1 MPPAPHPFFLRYHS
15 PQPRQRQDLHWKP
28 PIAGRRRDLYT
39 ECMEDKRRWHVVQAK
54 PRQEGRVAIQLS
66 EQAGIEVYFPKIEIF
81 SQRKAGRTKV
91 VRPLFPNYLFARIL
105 IPDEWKLVT
114 YTRGVARLIGSW
126 NSPSWIDDSV
136 IAAIRGRENERDR
149 LIHYYHFSPQESV
162 YIRSGPLKDL
172 YGIFE
177 RYVDELG
184 RVRILLSL
192 IGYQASVE
200 LEAEQLGRI

>member
-1 MPPAPHPFFLRYHS
+1 MAVQLR
-15 PQPRQRQDLHWKP
+15 
-28 PIAGRRRDLYT
+28 
-39 ECMEDKRRWHVVQAK
+39 
-54 PRQEGRVAIQLS
+54 
-66 EQAGIEVYFPKIEIF
+66 EQAGLEVYFPRIEVF
-81 SQRKAGRTKV
+81 SRRRSQRVKV
-91 VRPLFPNYLFARIL
+91 VRPLFPNYLFARLL
-105 IPDEWKLVT
+105 IPEEWKLVT
-114 YTRGVARLIGSW
+114 YTRGVARLIGHW
-126 NSPSWIDDSV
+126 NTPSWIDDSV
-136 IAAIRGRENERDR
+136 IAAIMGRENEKDR

-177 RYVDELG
+177 RYVDDRG